1 MDQIMEYITS
11 AAVVGIA
18 IVSIGAGLIAWTV
31 TEGLEQFFRFMENN
45 KE

>member
-1 MDQIMEYITS
+1 MAQIMEYITS

-18 IVSIGAGLIAWTV
+18 IVSIGVGLVAWIV
-31 TEGLEQFFRFMENN
+31 TEGLEQFFRFLEN